1 MGMLAT
7 SFLIEGKRGL
17 TTIFNT
23 IEYPPAAKGSRILFP
38 RKGDYLK
45 ANEIMVKLREIGKP
59 TPAIDVMIAAM
70 CIRRDLRLL
79 TRDRHFLFIKE
90 VEPDFMVDVVE

>member
-1 MGMLAT
+1 MDMLDN

-17 TTIFNT
+17 TTIFNI

-45 ANEIMVKLREIGKP
+45 ALEIVVKLREVRKP
-59 TPAIDVMIAAM
+59 TPAIDVLIAAM

-79 TRDRHFLFIKE
+79 TKDRHFLFIKE
-90 VEPDFMVDVVE
+90 VEPDFMVNVIE

>member
-1 MGMLAT
+1 M
-7 SFLIEGKRGL
+7 
-17 TTIFNT
+17 FNI

-45 ANEIMVKLREIGKP
+45 ALEIMVKLREIGKP
-59 TPAIDVMIAAM
+59 TPAIDVLIAAM

-79 TRDRHFLFIKE
+79 TKDKHFLFIKE
-90 VEPDFMVDVVE
+90 VEPDFMVHVVE